1 MINTISQLAPQQGSG
16 TDAPVAVRN
25 NIPEAAIA
33 KNEIQE
39 QAVPVVQGSKEA
51 APVEVLA
58 DAVDQLN
65 EYAHGVQRNL
75 EFSVDDSSGRTV
87 VQVVDTETEK
97 VIRQIPSEEMLVLIR
112 SFSESIGNIF
122 AEVV

>member
-1 MINTISQLAPQQGSG
+1 MINTISQLAPQQGTG

-25 NIPEAAIA
+25 NLPEAAIA
-33 KNEIQE
+33 RNEIQE

-51 APVEVLA
+51 PPVEVLA

-65 EYAHGVQRNL
+65 EYAQGVQRNL
-75 EFSVDDSSGRTV
+75 EFSVDDKSGRTV

-97 VIRQIPSEEMLVLIR
+97 VIRQIPSEEMLVMIR
-112 SFSESIGNIF
+112 NFSERIGNIF
-122 AEVV
+122 DEVV